1 MSIFL
6 SLGSNLGD
14 KSENLSKARS
24 LLEKNG
30 VKILAESS
38 IIETAAWGIDNQPDF
53 LNQVLKVDFYNDF
66 EMMPC
71 VGEKDPYTLLC
82 ICQRIEREMG
92 KIMVG
97 EDGYVKW
104 GPRIID
110 IDILQ
115 YDNIVSSD
123 SELTLP
129 HHTME
134 KDYIKK
140 LLKEF

>member
-14 KSENLSKARS
+14 KSENLFKARS
-24 LLEKNG
+24 LLKKNG
-30 VKILAESS
+30 VKILTASS
-38 IIETAAWGIDNQPDF
+38 ELITKAWGIDDQPDF
-53 LNQVLKVDFYNDF
+53 LNQALRVDFADDF
-66 EMMPC
+66 KC
-71 VGEKDPYTLLC
+71 TKNPYTLLY
-82 ICQRIEREMG
+82 ICQRVEREIG
-92 KIMVG
+92 KVMAG

-104 GPRIID
+104 GPRVID

-129 HHTME
+129 HHTMR
-134 KDYIKK
+134 KDYIQK
-140 LLKEF
+140 LMAEVS

>member
-24 LLEKNG
+24 LLEKNK
-30 VKILAESS
+30 VKILAASS
-38 IIETAAWGIDNQPDF
+38 TLITEAWGVEDQPDF
-53 LNQVLKVDFYNDF
+53 LNQVLKVDFADDF
-66 EMMPC
+66 EA
-71 VGEKDPYTLLC
+71 EKSPYTLLY
-82 ICQRIEREMG
+82 ICQRVEREIG
-92 KIMVG
+92 KVMVG
-97 EDGYVKW
+97 EEGYVKW

-110 IDILQ
+110 IDILE
-115 YDNIVSSD
+115 YDKILLSD
-123 SELTLP
+123 PALTLP
-129 HHTME
+129 HHTVE